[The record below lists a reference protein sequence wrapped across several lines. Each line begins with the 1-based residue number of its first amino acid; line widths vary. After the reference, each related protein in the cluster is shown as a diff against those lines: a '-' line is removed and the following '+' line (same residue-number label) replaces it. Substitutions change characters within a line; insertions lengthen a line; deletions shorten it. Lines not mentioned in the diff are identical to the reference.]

1 MRLFYNTTLVLFV
14 FILTLNGQNGD
25 EDNEGF
31 ELGAALYRGG
41 AYTHGHA
48 GIFMYFSID
57 NGIAHLYA
65 AEQSGSGSSGSCK

>member
-1 MRLFYNTTLVLFV
+1 MRLFYNTTLVLFACMT
-14 FILTLNGQNGD
+14 TLNGQNGD